1 MSRMTQVEYLKKRD
15 NYARS
20 EAPLDQRA
28 KAIEELD
35 KSYLQTDS
43 VKIAKQQFE
52 ESAPDSLKP
61 GEN

>member
-1 MSRMTQVEYLKKRD
+1 MTQDEYLRKRNNFANSD
-15 NYARS
+15 AT
-20 EAPLDQRA
+20 LDQRT

-35 KSYLQTDS
+35 KSYLQSDS
-43 VKIAKQQFE
+43 VKIAQQQFE